1 MTKEKTYN
9 SKIEIEIS
17 YTKSEIE
24 KLHKQNNLTT
34 SEIRKLLAYH
44 QDEFKHNEE
53 SYNDKEL
60 HWYHSDAIEM
70 YSEWLKKHK

>member
-1 MTKEKTYN
+1 VSNNFENLPNSVLLEMVN
-9 SKIEIEIS
+9 SK
-17 YTKSEIE
+17 KPN
-24 KLHKQNNLTT
+24 QGNLTT

-53 SYNDKEL
+53 NYNDKEL

>member
-44 QDEFKHNEE
+44 QDEFKHRSEE
-53 SYNDKEL
+53 HTSEL
-60 HWYHSDAIEM
+60 Q
-70 YSEWLKKHK
+70 